1 MPPLWGI
8 EYTDEVKFYFV
19 DNGDY
24 TGNLLG
30 EIERLS
36 YAPDGL
42 PESNYSEFAPGFI
55 EWEVLDHLV
64 FYRKRDKTLLIA
76 AVKPL

>member
-8 EYTDEVKFYFV
+8 EYTDEVKFYFI

-30 EIERLS
+30 EIERLR
-36 YAPDGL
+36 YTPDGL
-42 PESNYSEFAPGFI
+42 PESNYTEFRPDYI
-55 EWEVLDHLV
+55 EWEMLDHLV
-64 FYRKRDKTLLIA
+64 FYRKRNQTLQIL